1 MGEISAYMSTCRQ
14 DYLRN
19 LPFACFLLPGPLPQV
34 SQDSFLSRET
44 HTALKLLLLLSP
56 AVVKKKKSEHR
67 FLGFPIGAVL
77 KTLHFCCRGCA
88 FHPESG
94 IKNLQ
99 TEKQNRGIPC
109 ILTGNQRET
118 PRYILLFS
126 LSHPPPAHPFLLTVF
141 LQAVGVGAPSRGQ
154 EGNRHIQV

>member
-1 MGEISAYMSTCRQ
+1 MDSGFFLESRLLLGFGMGEISAYMSTCRQ
-14 DYLRN
+14 DYLRKPP
-19 LPFACFLLPGPLPQV
+19 LCMFLAPRTPKYPRTV
-34 SQDSFLSRET
+34 SSQRN

-67 FLGFPIGAVL
+67 FLGFPGGAVL

-109 ILTGNQRET
+109 ILTGNQRNT
-118 PRYILLFS
+118 GTFFCFPFLILLLLIRFS
-126 LSHPPPAHPFLLTVF
+126 
-141 LQAVGVGAPSRGQ
+141 
-154 EGNRHIQV
+154 